1 MLKKTIK
8 FSNLDGEEVSEDF
21 YFHISKAELIEMEM
35 SHSGGLSEWLRNVV
49 ADEDGKSIIS
59 EFKKIILGAY
69 GERSPD
75 GRRFI
80 KNQELRDEFEQTDAY
95 SVLFVELVTNTDA
108 AIEFVNGVMP
118 QGLVEEAAKI
128 AAAANGG
135 ESGTKNVEDQQVDE
149 PRITIRMTKAEVAQM
164 PHEEFE
170 KLGPRIASG
179 EVIVED

>member
-1 MLKKTIK
+1 MLKKTIT
-8 FSNLDGEEVSEDF
+8 FTNLDGEEVSDDF

-35 SHSGGLSEWLRNVV
+35 SHNGGLSEWLTKVV

-59 EFKKIILGAY
+59 EFKKIILSAY

-128 AAAANGG
+128 AEATGG
-135 ESGTKNVEDQQVDE
+135 GNSKQDE
-149 PRITIRMTKAEVAQM
+149 VIPSQEAEVPTRITKAQVNEM
-164 PHEEFE
+164 PPEEFT

-179 EVIVED
+179 EVIVEE